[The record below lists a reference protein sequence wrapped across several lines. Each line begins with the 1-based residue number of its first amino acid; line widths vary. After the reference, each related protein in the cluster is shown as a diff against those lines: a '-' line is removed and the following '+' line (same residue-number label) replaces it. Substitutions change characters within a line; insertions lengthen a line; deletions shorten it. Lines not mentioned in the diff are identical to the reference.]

1 MFHAL
6 QKNKIVGAGA
16 FASDRC
22 RRPQLLRQCAQLLTI
37 NRRDSARYT
46 AMAIETEKKY
56 HLGAKRLEEITQ
68 KLLELG
74 ARFEKEV
81 FEVNYQHRGGEMDE
95 RGATLR
101 LRKIGD
107 FTVLTYKE
115 KVKTDNGAKR
125 KIEYETNVSDVD
137 AAEAI
142 IERLGY
148 RLTAVYEK
156 RRKYWSFADVEVVV
170 DELPFGL
177 YMEIEGTEE
186 AISKAEKKLGLM
198 DLEYEPRGY
207 PRLTIKY
214 GRMKGDVAEAK
225 FER

>member
-1 MFHAL
+1 M
-6 QKNKIVGAGA
+6 N
-16 FASDRC
+16 
-22 RRPQLLRQCAQLLTI
+22 
-37 NRRDSARYT
+37 
-46 AMAIETEKKY
+46 IETERKY
-56 HLGAKRLEEITQ
+56 RLSPKRLDEITA
-68 KLLELG
+68 KLVELD
-74 ARFEKEV
+74 AEFSKEV

-115 KVKTDNGAKR
+115 KIKTEDGVKH
-125 KIEYETNVSDVD
+125 KIEYETSVSDVD
-137 AAEAI
+137 ATESI

-156 RRKYWSFADVEVVV
+156 RRKYWHLGDVEVVL

-177 YMEIEGTEE
+177 YMEIEGTLD
-186 AISKAEKKLGLM
+186 AIEKAEKLIGLK
-198 DLEYEPRGY
+198 EIEREPRGY

-214 GRMKGDVAEAK
+214 GKTVDGVAEAK
-225 FER
+225 FERGAAV

>member
-1 MFHAL
+1 M
-6 QKNKIVGAGA
+6 K
-16 FASDRC
+16 
-22 RRPQLLRQCAQLLTI
+22 
-37 NRRDSARYT
+37 
-46 AMAIETEKKY
+46 IETEKKY
-56 HLGAKRLEEITQ
+56 RLSQKRLDEITDR
-68 KLLELG
+68 LIELK
-74 ARFEKEV
+74 AEFRKEV

-115 KVKTDNGAKR
+115 KIKTGDGSKQR
-125 KIEYETNVSDVD
+125 LEYETSVADVD
-137 AAEAI
+137 AMEKI

-156 RRKYWSFADVEVVV
+156 RRKYWHFGDVEVVL

-177 YMEIEGTEE
+177 FMEIEGTVEE
-186 AISKAEKKLGLM
+186 IEKAESLLGLK
-198 DLEYEPRGY
+198 EIEREPRGY

-214 GRMKGDVAEAK
+214 GKLVDGIAEAK
-225 FER
+225 FERKTSV

>member
-1 MFHAL
+1 
-6 QKNKIVGAGA
+6 
-16 FASDRC
+16 
-22 RRPQLLRQCAQLLTI
+22 
-37 NRRDSARYT
+37 
-46 AMAIETEKKY
+46 MAIETEKKY
-56 HLGAKRLEEITQ
+56 HLAPKRMDEITQ
-68 KLLELG
+68 KLIELG
-74 ARFEKEV
+74 ATFEKEV

-115 KVKTDNGAKR
+115 RVKTENGTKK

-148 RLTAVYEK
+148 KLTAVYEK
-156 RRKYWSFADVEVVV
+156 RRKYWHYGDVEVVV

-177 YMEIEGTEE
+177 YIEIEGTED
-186 AISKAEKKLGLM
+186 AIGKAEKKLGLKE
-198 DLEYEPRGY
+198 LEHEPRGY

-214 GRMKGDVAEAK
+214 GKLNGDVSEAK

>member
-1 MFHAL
+1 M
-6 QKNKIVGAGA
+6 G
-16 FASDRC
+16 
-22 RRPQLLRQCAQLLTI
+22 
-37 NRRDSARYT
+37 
-46 AMAIETEKKY
+46 IETEKKY
-56 HLGAKRLEEITQ
+56 HLGQKRLEDITQ
-68 KLLELG
+68 KLLDLG
-74 ARFEKEV
+74 ATYVKEV
-81 FEVNYQHRGGEMDE
+81 FEVNYQHRGGDMDE

-115 KVKTDNGAKR
+115 RVKSENGAKR
-125 KIEYETNVSDVD
+125 KIEFETSVSDV
-137 AAEAI
+137 EATEGI

-156 RRKYWSFADVEVVV
+156 RRKYWHFDDVEVVI

-177 YMEIEGTEE
+177 YMEIEGTED
-186 AISKAEKKLGLM
+186 AIQKAEKKLGLK
-198 DLEYEPRGY
+198 DIEHEPRGY

-214 GRMKGDVAEAK
+214 GKMKGEVAEAK

>member
-1 MFHAL
+1 
-6 QKNKIVGAGA
+6 
-16 FASDRC
+16 
-22 RRPQLLRQCAQLLTI
+22 
-37 NRRDSARYT
+37 
-46 AMAIETEKKY
+46 MAIETEKKY
-56 HLGAKRLEEITQ
+56 RLGKKRVEEITQ
-68 KLLELG
+68 RLVDLG
-74 ARFEKEV
+74 AAFEKEV

-107 FTVLTYKE
+107 FSVLTYKE
-115 KVKTDNGAKR
+115 KVRSDNGAKR

-137 AAEAI
+137 AAEKI

-156 RRKYWSFADVEVVV
+156 RRKYWRLENVEVVL

-177 YMEIEGTEE
+177 FMEIEGTEDGI
-186 AISKAEKKLGLM
+186 ARAEKALGLKE
-198 DLEYEPRGY
+198 LEHEPRGY

-214 GRMKGDVAEAK
+214 GKMIGEVAEAK
-225 FER
+225 FERSPV

>member
-1 MFHAL
+1 
-6 QKNKIVGAGA
+6 
-16 FASDRC
+16 
-22 RRPQLLRQCAQLLTI
+22 
-37 NRRDSARYT
+37 
-46 AMAIETEKKY
+46 MAIETEKKY
-56 HLGAKRLEEITQ
+56 RLSSKRLEEVTQ
-68 KLLELG
+68 KLVDLG
-74 ARFEKEV
+74 AQFQKEV

-115 KVKTDNGAKR
+115 KVKSDNGAKR

-137 AAEAI
+137 AAENI

-156 RRKYWSFADVEVVV
+156 RRKYWSLGEVEIVL

-186 AISKAEKKLGLM
+186 AIGKAVRKLGLKEV
-198 DLEYEPRGY
+198 EYEPRGY

-214 GRMKGDVAEAK
+214 GKMKGEVAEAK
-225 FER
+225 FERATV

>member
-1 MFHAL
+1 
-6 QKNKIVGAGA
+6 
-16 FASDRC
+16 
-22 RRPQLLRQCAQLLTI
+22 
-37 NRRDSARYT
+37 
-46 AMAIETEKKY
+46 MAIETEKKY

-68 KLLELG
+68 KLVEIG
-74 ARFEKEV
+74 AKFVKEV
-81 FEVNYQHRGGEMDE
+81 FEVNYQHRGGDMDE

-107 FTVLTYKE
+107 FTTLTYKE
-115 KVKTDNGAKR
+115 RIKGDNGAKR
-125 KIEYETNVSDVD
+125 KMEYETNVSDVD
-137 AAEAI
+137 ATENI

-156 RRKYWSFADVEVVV
+156 RRKYWQMGDVEVVL

-186 AISKAEKKLGLM
+186 AIEKAARKLGLK
-198 DLEYEPRGY
+198 EIEHEPRGY

-214 GRMKGDVAEAK
+214 GEMNGDVAEAK
-225 FER
+225 FERA